1 MNNIIKVV
9 LLLAAILFLAGKIA
23 LIFTILA
30 TAMIL
35 SIKI

>member
-9 LLLAAILFLAGKIA
+9 LTLAAILFLAGKIA
-23 LIFTILA
+23 FIFTILA
-30 TAMIL
+30 VAVIL